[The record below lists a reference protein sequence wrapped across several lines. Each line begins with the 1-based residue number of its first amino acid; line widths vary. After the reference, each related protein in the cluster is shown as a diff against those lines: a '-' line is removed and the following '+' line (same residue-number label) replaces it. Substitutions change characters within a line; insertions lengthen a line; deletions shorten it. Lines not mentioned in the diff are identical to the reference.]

1 MIEVLR
7 HSFGF
12 CGEHWQ
18 PNVFNTIEIMEG
30 LFDTTIIAEKKH
42 NSRDSQYLTP

>member
-12 CGEHWQ
+12 CGEHWH
-18 PNVFNTIEIMEG
+18 PNVFTILLSGFG
-30 LFDTTIIAEKKH
+30 LAPAFNYIYFKVK
-42 NSRDSQYLTP
+42 SYVKSKS

>member
-12 CGEHWQ
+12 CGEHWH
-18 PNVFNTIEIMEG
+18 PNFWTILMGGFGILPAFRILEYI
-30 LFDTTIIAEKKH
+30 
-42 NSRDSQYLTP
+42 

>member
-12 CGEHWQ
+12 CGEHWH
-18 PNVFNTIEIMEG
+18 PNIFTILLSGFGDIKNNYY
-30 LFDTTIIAEKKH
+30 I
-42 NSRDSQYLTP
+42 